1 MPAVHA
7 LKCWFLIVLAGALC
21 YLNALGNGFVFD
33 DSAYL
38 SSPLVR
44 QFRPLAAFLQSSIH
58 PDLYRPLTLL
68 SLAWDF
74 HYYGDQPLGYH
85 LSSLL
90 FHLLNALLVFQLSYY
105 VLKQQSAALLAALF
119 YVLHP
124 LQTEVVS
131 WISSRG
137 DLLMSLFFLAGLLCH
152 IRMRT
157 RRGRA
162 LAWFLYGCSILS
174 KESGF
179 VLPAVAYCYDAL
191 FAAPDRPFRHLFS
204 FTRAWL
210 VRHWGYALVL
220 VLALAL
226 RWNAA
231 EAAEPVSA
239 NFLADADAVS
249 RLLTLPAVLL
259 RYLLLI
265 VFPLHLSADYSYASI
280 PLVRTPL
287 DPYFIAGFLT
297 AGALLYLPL
306 RASSP
311 PLVFSAAF
319 GWLAFLPASNLL
331 VLAPS
336 GMAER
341 YLHPVMPA
349 LALLFGLAAKTWSL
363 KQTTLRYRIAGS
375 ALAAVL
381 LLLMAVRT
389 IDRNRDWA
397 SDYAL
402 FSAVVAL
409 YPDNARARENLAHAH
424 YQQGNVRKA
433 VEHYKRAIAIN
444 PHRVRPY
451 YNLGLLYN
459 AEGQYR
465 AAIRVFKAAL
475 ELNPDHAGV
484 HYNTGLAYQKMGRH
498 AAAIPHYEKTLRQ
511 SPDHARAVFNLGRAY
526 QHLGQYSQAIGA
538 YQTALT
544 LDPSRTS
551 VYYHLGELYRT
562 TGDFRKMTTAWQTL
576 LRLVPHHP
584 EAERLRSLLQP
595 CEKNP

>member
-1 MPAVHA
+1 MPTIHT

-44 QFRPLAAFLQSSIH
+44 QFRPLDAFLQSTIH

-68 SLAWDF
+68 SLACDF
-74 HYYGDQPLGYH
+74 RCYGDQPLGYH

-90 FHLLNALLVFQLSYY
+90 LHLLNALLVFQLSYHI
-105 VLKQQSAALLAALF
+105 LTRQSAALLAALF
-119 YVLHP
+119 YALHP

-137 DLLMSLFFLAGLLCH
+137 DLLMSLFFLGGLLCH
-152 IRMRT
+152 IHART
-157 RRGRA
+157 RRGRI

-191 FAAPDRPFRHLFS
+191 FAAPARPFRHLFT

-220 VLALAL
+220 ALALAL

-231 EAAEPVSA
+231 GVAEPISA
-239 NFLADADAVS
+239 NFLADADAVA
-249 RLLTLPAVLL
+249 RLLTLPAILL

-287 DPYFIAGFLT
+287 DPYFIGGLFAAGT
-297 AGALLYLPL
+297 LLYLTL

-311 PLVFSAAF
+311 PLVFAAAF

-341 YLHPVMPA
+341 YLHPIMPA
-349 LALLFGLAAKTWSL
+349 LALLLGLAAKTWF
-363 KQTTLRYRIAGS
+363 TTRYRIAGS
-375 ALAAVL
+375 ALVAVV

-424 YQQGNVRKA
+424 YQQGDVKGA
-433 VEHYKRAIAIN
+433 VEHYKRAVAIN
-444 PHRVRPY
+444 PHRVHPY

-465 AAIRVFKAAL
+465 AAIRAFKAAL
-475 ELNPDHAGV
+475 ELNPDHTGV

-511 SPDHARAVFNLGRAY
+511 SPEHVRAAFNLGRAY
-526 QHLGQYSQAIGA
+526 QHLGQYSQAIRA
-538 YQTALT
+538 YQTT
-544 LDPSRTS
+544 LDLDPNRTS
-551 VYYHLGELYRT
+551 AYYHLGELYRT
-562 TGDFRKMTTAWQTL
+562 AGDFCSMTTAWQTL

>member
-1 MPAVHA
+1 MPAIHT

-38 SSPLVR
+38 SSPLVH
-44 QFRPLAAFLQSSIH
+44 QFRPLDAFLQSSIH

-68 SLAWDF
+68 SLACDF
-74 HYYGDQPLGYH
+74 YWYGDQPLGYH

-90 FHLLNALLVFQLSYY
+90 LHLLNALLVFQLSYHI
-105 VLKQQSAALLAALF
+105 LARQSAALLASLF
-119 YVLHP
+119 YALHP

-137 DLLMSLFFLAGLLCH
+137 DLLMSFFFLAGLLCH
-152 IRMRT
+152 IRART
-157 RRGRA
+157 YRGRV
-162 LAWFLYGCSILS
+162 LVWFLYGCSILS

-191 FAAPDRPFRHLFS
+191 FAAPARPFRHLFT

-231 EAAEPVSA
+231 EAAEPISA

-249 RLLTLPAVLL
+249 RLLTLPAILL

-280 PLVRTPL
+280 PLVQTPL
-287 DPYFIAGFLT
+287 DPYFIAGLFA

-311 PLVFSAAF
+311 PLVFAAAF

-349 LALLFGLAAKTWSL
+349 LALLLGIAAKTWFT
-363 KQTTLRYRIAGS
+363 KRYRIAGS
-375 ALAAVL
+375 ALVAVV

-424 YQQGNVRKA
+424 YQQGDVKA
-433 VEHYKRAIAIN
+433 AIEHYKRAIAIN
-444 PHRVRPY
+444 PHRVHPY

-459 AEGQYR
+459 AEEQYR
-465 AAIRVFKAAL
+465 TAIRVFNAAL

-498 AAAIPHYEKTLRQ
+498 AAAISHYEKALHQ

-526 QHLGQYSQAIGA
+526 QHLGQHSQAIAA

-562 TGDFRKMTTAWQTL
+562 TGDLCRMTTTWQIL

-584 EAERLRSLLQP
+584 EAERIRSLLQP

>member
-1 MPAVHA
+1 MPAVHT

-38 SSPLVR
+38 SSPLVH
-44 QFRPLAAFLQSSIH
+44 QFRPLAAFFQSSIH

-68 SLAWDF
+68 SLAGDF
-74 HYYGDQPLGYH
+74 HCYGDQPLGYH

-90 FHLLNALLVFQLSYY
+90 LHLLNSLLVFQLSYHI
-105 VLKQQSAALLAALF
+105 LARQSAVLLAALF
-119 YVLHP
+119 YALHP

-152 IRMRT
+152 IRTRT
-157 RRGRA
+157 RRGRV

-191 FAAPDRPFRHLFS
+191 FATPAHPFRHLFT

-220 VLALAL
+220 ALALAL

-239 NFLADADAVS
+239 NFLADADAIS
-249 RLLTLPAVLL
+249 RLLTLPAILL

-287 DPYFIAGFLT
+287 DPYFIAGLLA

-306 RASSP
+306 RTSSP
-311 PLVFSAAF
+311 PLVFAAAF

-349 LALLFGLAAKTWSL
+349 LALLFGLATKTWFT
-363 KQTTLRYRIAGS
+363 KRYRIAGF
-375 ALAAVL
+375 AIVAIV

-424 YQQGNVRKA
+424 YQQGDVKGA

-451 YNLGLLYN
+451 YNLGLLHN

-465 AAIRVFKAAL
+465 PAIRIFKAAL
-475 ELNPDHAGV
+475 ELNPNHAGV
-484 HYNTGLAYQKMGRH
+484 HYNTGLAYQKMSRH
-498 AAAIPHYEKTLRQ
+498 AAAIPHYKKTLRQ
-511 SPDHARAVFNLGRAY
+511 SPEHARAAFNLGRAY
-526 QHLGQYSQAIGA
+526 QHLGQYSQAIES

-551 VYYHLGELYRT
+551 AYYHLGELYRT
-562 TGDFRKMTTAWQTL
+562 TGDFCRMTTAWQTL
-576 LRLVPHHP
+576 LRLAPHHS

>member
-1 MPAVHA
+1 MPAIYT
-7 LKCWFLIVLAGALC
+7 LKCWFLLVLAGVLC

-38 SSPLVR
+38 SSPLVH
-44 QFRPLAAFLQSSIH
+44 QFRPLDAFLQSSIH

-68 SLAWDF
+68 SLACDF
-74 HYYGDQPLGYH
+74 RCYGDQPLGYH

-90 FHLLNALLVFQLSYY
+90 LHLLNALLVFQLSYHI
-105 VLKQQSAALLAALF
+105 LARQSAALLASLF
-119 YVLHP
+119 YTLHP

-137 DLLMSLFFLAGLLCH
+137 DLLMSFFFLAGLLCH
-152 IRMRT
+152 LRIQT
-157 RRGRA
+157 RRGRI

-191 FAAPDRPFRHLFS
+191 FAAPARPLRHLFN

-231 EAAEPVSA
+231 EAAEPISA

-249 RLLTLPAVLL
+249 RLLTLPAILL
-259 RYLLLI
+259 RYLVLI

-280 PLVRTPL
+280 SLVQTPL
-287 DPYFIAGFLT
+287 DPNFIAGLL
-297 AGALLYLPL
+297 AASALLYLPL
-306 RASSP
+306 RTSSP
-311 PLVFSAAF
+311 PLVFAAAF

-349 LALLFGLAAKTWSL
+349 LALFLGLAAKTWFT
-363 KQTTLRYRIAGS
+363 KRYRIAGS
-375 ALAAVL
+375 ALVAVVF
-381 LLLMAVRT
+381 LLMAVRT

-409 YPDNARARENLAHAH
+409 YPDNVRARENLAHAH
-424 YQQGNVRKA
+424 YQQGDVKEA
-433 VEHYKRAIAIN
+433 IEHYKQAIAIN

-475 ELNPDHAGV
+475 ELNTEHAGV

-498 AAAIPHYEKTLRQ
+498 AAAIPHYEKTLHQ

-526 QHLGQYSQAIGA
+526 QHLGQHSQAIAA
-538 YQTALT
+538 YKTALT
-544 LDPSRTS
+544 LDPSRTNA
-551 VYYHLGELYRT
+551 YYHLGELYRT
-562 TGDFRKMTTAWQTL
+562 TGDFCNMTTAWQTL

-584 EAERLRSLLQP
+584 KAEQIRPLFQP

>member
-1 MPAVHA
+1 MPAVHT

-38 SSPLVR
+38 SSSLVH
-44 QFRPLAAFLQSSIH
+44 QFRPLATFLQSSIH

-68 SLAWDF
+68 SLACDF
-74 HYYGDQPLGYH
+74 RCYGDQPLGYH

-90 FHLLNALLVFQLSYY
+90 LHLLNALLVFQLSSHI
-105 VLKQQSAALLAALF
+105 LARQSAALLAALF
-119 YVLHP
+119 YALHP

-137 DLLMSLFFLAGLLCH
+137 DLLMSFFFLAGLLCH
-152 IRMRT
+152 IRART
-157 RRGRA
+157 YRGRV

-191 FAAPDRPFRHLFS
+191 FAAPARPFRHLFT

-220 VLALAL
+220 ALALAL

-231 EAAEPVSA
+231 EAAEPISA

-249 RLLTLPAVLL
+249 RLLTLPAILL

-280 PLVRTPL
+280 PLVQTPL
-287 DPYFIAGFLT
+287 DPYFIGGLFA

-311 PLVFSAAF
+311 PLVFAAAF

-349 LALLFGLAAKTWSL
+349 LALLLGIAAKTWFT
-363 KQTTLRYRIAGS
+363 KRYRIAGS
-375 ALAAVL
+375 ALVAVV

-424 YQQGNVRKA
+424 YQQGDVKA
-433 VEHYKRAIAIN
+433 AIEHYKRAIAIN
-444 PHRVRPY
+444 PHRVHPY

-459 AEGQYR
+459 AEEQYR
-465 AAIRVFKAAL
+465 TAIRVFNAAL
-475 ELNPDHAGV
+475 ELNPEHAGV

-498 AAAIPHYEKTLRQ
+498 AAAIPHYEKALHQ
-511 SPDHARAVFNLGRAY
+511 SPDHVRAVFNLGRAY
-526 QHLGQYSQAIGA
+526 QHLGQYSQAIRA
-538 YQTALT
+538 YQTTLT
-544 LDPSRTS
+544 LDPNRTKA
-551 VYYHLGELYRT
+551 YYHLGELYRT
-562 TGDFRKMTTAWQTL
+562 TGDLCRMTTAWQTL

-595 CEKNP
+595 CKKNP

>member
-1 MPAVHA
+1 MPAVHT

-38 SSPLVR
+38 SSPLVH

-68 SLAWDF
+68 SLAGDF
-74 HYYGDQPLGYH
+74 HCYGDQPLGYH

-90 FHLLNALLVFQLSYY
+90 LHLLNSLLVFQLSYHI
-105 VLKQQSAALLAALF
+105 LARQSAALLAALF
-119 YVLHP
+119 YALHP

-152 IRMRT
+152 IRTRT
-157 RRGRA
+157 RRGRV

-191 FAAPDRPFRHLFS
+191 LATPAHPFRHLFT

-210 VRHWGYALVL
+210 VRHWGYVLVL
-220 VLALAL
+220 TLALAL

-239 NFLADADAVS
+239 NFLADADAIS
-249 RLLTLPAVLL
+249 RLLTLPAILL

-287 DPYFIAGFLT
+287 DPYFIAGLLA

-306 RASSP
+306 RTSSP
-311 PLVFSAAF
+311 PLVFAAAF

-349 LALLFGLAAKTWSL
+349 LALLFGLATKTWFT
-363 KQTTLRYRIAGS
+363 KRYRIAGF
-375 ALAAVL
+375 AIVAIV

-424 YQQGNVRKA
+424 YQQGDVKGA

-451 YNLGLLYN
+451 YNLGLLHN

-465 AAIRVFKAAL
+465 PAIRIFKAAL
-475 ELNPDHAGV
+475 ELNPNHAGV
-484 HYNTGLAYQKMGRH
+484 HYNTGLAYQKMSRH
-498 AAAIPHYEKTLRQ
+498 APAIPHYKKTLRQ
-511 SPDHARAVFNLGRAY
+511 SPEHARAAFNLGRAY
-526 QHLGQYSQAIGA
+526 QHLGQYSQAIES

-551 VYYHLGELYRT
+551 AYYHLGELYRT
-562 TGDFRKMTTAWQTL
+562 TGDFCRMTTAWQTL
-576 LRLVPHHP
+576 LRLVPHHS

>member
-1 MPAVHA
+1 MPAVHT
-7 LKCWFLIVLAGALC
+7 LKCWFLIVLAGSLC

-44 QFRPLAAFLQSSIH
+44 QFHPLGAFLQSSIH

-68 SLAWDF
+68 SLACDF
-74 HYYGDQPLGYH
+74 HCYGGQPLGYH

-90 FHLLNALLVFQLSYY
+90 LHLLNSLLVFQLSYHI
-105 VLKQQSAALLAALF
+105 LERQSAALLAALF
-119 YVLHP
+119 YALHP

-152 IRMRT
+152 IHTRT

-191 FAAPDRPFRHLFS
+191 FATSAHPFRHLFA

-210 VRHWGYALVL
+210 VRHWGYVLVL
-220 VLALAL
+220 TLALAL

-231 EAAEPVSA
+231 EVAEPVSA
-239 NFLADADAVS
+239 NFLADANAVS
-249 RLLTLPAVLL
+249 RLLTLPAILL

-280 PLVRTPL
+280 PLVQTPL
-287 DPYFIAGFLT
+287 DPYFIGGLLA
-297 AGALLYLPL
+297 AGALLYLPF
-306 RASSP
+306 RTSAP
-311 PLVFSAAF
+311 PLVFAAAF

-363 KQTTLRYRIAGS
+363 KQAALSYRVASS
-375 ALAAVL
+375 ALIAVV
-381 LLLMAVRT
+381 LLLMAART

-409 YPDNARARENLAHAH
+409 YPDNARARGNLAHAH
-424 YQQGNVRKA
+424 YQQGDVEEA
-433 VEHYKRAIAIN
+433 VEHYKRAITIN

-465 AAIRVFKAAL
+465 AAIRVFNVAL

-526 QHLGQYSQAIGA
+526 QHLSQYSQAIRA

-551 VYYHLGELYRT
+551 AYYHLGKLYRT
-562 TGDFRKMTTAWQTL
+562 TGDFCRMTTAWQTL

-584 EAERLRSLLQP
+584 EAEQLRSLLQP

>member
-1 MPAVHA
+1 MPAIHT

-38 SSPLVR
+38 SSPLVH
-44 QFRPLAAFLQSSIH
+44 QFRPLDAFLQSSIH

-68 SLAWDF
+68 SLACDF
-74 HYYGDQPLGYH
+74 YWYGDQPLGYH
-85 LSSLL
+85 LSSLFL
-90 FHLLNALLVFQLSYY
+90 HLLNALLVFQLSYHI
-105 VLKQQSAALLAALF
+105 LARQSAALLASLF
-119 YVLHP
+119 YALHP

-137 DLLMSLFFLAGLLCH
+137 DLLMSFFFLAGLLCH
-152 IRMRT
+152 IRART
-157 RRGRA
+157 YRGRV

-191 FAAPDRPFRHLFS
+191 FAAPARPFRHLFT

-220 VLALAL
+220 ALALAL

-231 EAAEPVSA
+231 EAVEPISA

-249 RLLTLPAVLL
+249 RLLTLPAILL

-287 DPYFIAGFLT
+287 DPYFIAGLLA

-311 PLVFSAAF
+311 SLVFVAAF

-349 LALLFGLAAKTWSL
+349 LALLLGLAAKTWFT
-363 KQTTLRYRIAGS
+363 KRYRIAGS
-375 ALAAVL
+375 ALVAVV
-381 LLLMAVRT
+381 LLLMAART

-409 YPDNARARENLAHAH
+409 YPDNARSRENLAHAH
-424 YQQGNVRKA
+424 YQQGDVKGA

-444 PHRVRPY
+444 PNRVRPY

-459 AEGQYR
+459 AEEQYR
-465 AAIRVFKAAL
+465 TAIRVFNAAL

-498 AAAIPHYEKTLRQ
+498 AAAISHYEKALHQ

-526 QHLGQYSQAIGA
+526 QHLGQYSQAIAA

-562 TGDFRKMTTAWQTL
+562 TGDLCNMTITWQTL

-584 EAERLRSLLQP
+584 EAAQIRSLLQP

>member
-1 MPAVHA
+1 MPAVHT

-38 SSPLVR
+38 SSPLVH
-44 QFRPLAAFLQSSIH
+44 QFRPLVAFFQSSIH

-68 SLAWDF
+68 SLAGDF
-74 HYYGDQPLGYH
+74 HCYGDQPLGYH

-90 FHLLNALLVFQLSYY
+90 LHLLNSLLVFQLSYHI
-105 VLKQQSAALLAALF
+105 LARQSAALLAALF
-119 YVLHP
+119 YALHP

-137 DLLMSLFFLAGLLCH
+137 DLLMSLFFLTGLLCH
-152 IRMRT
+152 IRTRT
-157 RRGRA
+157 RRGRV

-191 FAAPDRPFRHLFS
+191 FATPAHPFRHLFT

-210 VRHWGYALVL
+210 VRHWGYVLVL
-220 VLALAL
+220 TLALAL

-231 EAAEPVSA
+231 EAAEPISA
-239 NFLADADAVS
+239 NFLADADAIS
-249 RLLTLPAVLL
+249 RLLTLPAILL

-287 DPYFIAGFLT
+287 APYFIAGLLA
-297 AGALLYLPL
+297 AGALLYLPF

-311 PLVFSAAF
+311 PLVFAAAF

-349 LALLFGLAAKTWSL
+349 LALLLGIATKTWFT
-363 KQTTLRYRIAGS
+363 KRYRIAGF
-375 ALAAVL
+375 AIVAIV

-397 SDYAL
+397 SNYAL

-424 YQQGNVRKA
+424 YQQGDVKGA

-451 YNLGLLYN
+451 YNLGLLHN

-465 AAIRVFKAAL
+465 PAIRVFKAAL
-475 ELNPDHAGV
+475 ELNPNHAGV
-484 HYNTGLAYQKMGRH
+484 HYNTGLAYQKMSRH
-498 AAAIPHYEKTLRQ
+498 AAAIPHYKKTLHQ
-511 SPDHARAVFNLGRAY
+511 SPNHARAVFNLGRAY
-526 QHLGQYSQAIGA
+526 QHLGQYSQAIRA
-538 YQTALT
+538 YQTAIT

-551 VYYHLGELYRT
+551 AYYHLGELYRM
-562 TGDFRKMTTAWQTL
+562 TGDFCRMTTAWQTL
-576 LRLVPHHP
+576 LCLAPHHP

>member
-1 MPAVHA
+1 MPSIHT

-38 SSPLVR
+38 SSPLVH
-44 QFRPLAAFLQSSIH
+44 QFRPLDAFLQSSIH

-68 SLAWDF
+68 SLACDF
-74 HYYGDQPLGYH
+74 RCYGDQPLGYH

-90 FHLLNALLVFQLSYY
+90 LHLLNALLVFQLSYHI
-105 VLKQQSAALLAALF
+105 LARQSAALLASLF
-119 YVLHP
+119 YALHP

-137 DLLMSLFFLAGLLCH
+137 DLLMSFFFLAGLLCH
-152 IRMRT
+152 IRART
-157 RRGRA
+157 YRGRV

-191 FAAPDRPFRHLFS
+191 FATPTRPLRHLFT
-204 FTRAWL
+204 FTRTWL
-210 VRHWGYALVL
+210 GCHWGYALVL
-220 VLALAL
+220 ALALAL

-231 EAAEPVSA
+231 EAAEPISA

-249 RLLTLPAVLL
+249 RLLTLPAILL
-259 RYLLLI
+259 RYLVLI

-280 PLVRTPL
+280 PLVQTPL
-287 DPYFIAGFLT
+287 DPNFIAGFLA
-297 AGALLYLPL
+297 AGALLYLFL
-306 RASSP
+306 RTSSP
-311 PLVFSAAF
+311 PLVFAAAF

-349 LALLFGLAAKTWSL
+349 LALLLGLAAKTWFT
-363 KQTTLRYRIAGS
+363 KRYRIAGS
-375 ALAAVL
+375 ALVAVV

-397 SDYAL
+397 SDHAL
-402 FSAVVAL
+402 FAAVIAL

-424 YQQGNVRKA
+424 YQQGDVKEA
-433 VEHYKRAIAIN
+433 IEHYKRAIAIN

-475 ELNPDHAGV
+475 ELNPEHAGV

-498 AAAIPHYEKTLRQ
+498 TAAIPHYEKTLHQ
-511 SPDHARAVFNLGRAY
+511 SPEHARAVFNLGRAY
-526 QHLGQYSQAIGA
+526 QHLGQYPQAIAA
-538 YQTALT
+538 YKTALT
-544 LDPSRTS
+544 LDPGRTS
-551 VYYHLGELYRT
+551 AYYHLGELYRT
-562 TGDFRKMTTAWQTL
+562 TGDFCNMTTAWQTL
-576 LRLVPHHP
+576 LRLFPHHP
-584 EAERLRSLLQP
+584 EAEQIRSLLQP
-595 CEKNP
+595 CEKNS

>member
-1 MPAVHA
+1 MPAVHT
-7 LKCWFLIVLAGALC
+7 LKCWLLIVLAGVLC

-33 DSAYL
+33 DLAYL

-44 QFRPLAAFLQSSIH
+44 QFRPLAAFLQSGIH

-68 SLAWDF
+68 SLASDF
-74 HYYGDQPLGYH
+74 YCYGDQPLGYH
-85 LSSLL
+85 LSNLL
-90 FHLLNALLVFQLSYY
+90 LHLLNALLVFKLSYHI
-105 VLKQQSAALLAALF
+105 LARQSAALLAALF
-119 YVLHP
+119 YALHP

-152 IRMRT
+152 LRART
-157 RRGRA
+157 HLGRIS
-162 LAWFLYGCSILS
+162 AWLLYGCSILS

-191 FAAPDRPFRHLFS
+191 FAAPARPSRNLLP

-210 VRHWGYALVL
+210 VRHWGYVLVL
-220 VLALAL
+220 ALALAL

-231 EAAEPVSA
+231 EAEKLVSA

-287 DPYFIAGFLT
+287 DPYFLIGT
-297 AGALLYLPL
+297 VVAGALFYLPL

-311 PLVFSAAF
+311 PLVFAAVF

-349 LALLFGLAAKTWSL
+349 LALLLGLAAKTSFL
-363 KQTTLRYRIAGS
+363 KQTTLRYRVAGN
-375 ALAAVL
+375 VL
-381 LLLMAVRT
+381 VAIILLLMAART

-409 YPDNARARENLAHAH
+409 YPDNARAHENLAHAR
-424 YQQGNVRKA
+424 YQQGHVKGA
-433 VEHYKRAIAIN
+433 VEHYKRAIAIA
-444 PHRVRPY
+444 PHRVRAY

-459 AEGQYR
+459 AEGQHHP
-465 AAIRVFKAAL
+465 AIRAFQAAL

-498 AAAIPHYEKTLRQ
+498 AAAIFHYEKTLRQ

-526 QHLGQYSQAIGA
+526 QHLGQYSQAIRA

-551 VYYHLGELYRT
+551 AYYHLGELYRT
-562 TGDFRKMTTAWQTL
+562 IGDFCRMTTAWQAL
-576 LRLVPHHP
+576 LRLAPHHP

-595 CEKNP
+595 CEKNS

>member
-1 MPAVHA
+1 MPAVHT
-7 LKCWFLIVLAGALC
+7 LKCWFLLVLAGALC

-38 SSPLVR
+38 SSPLVH
-44 QFRPLAAFLQSSIH
+44 QFRPLDAFLQSSIH

-68 SLAWDF
+68 SLACDF
-74 HYYGDQPLGYH
+74 RCYGDQPLGYH

-90 FHLLNALLVFQLSYY
+90 LHLLNALLVFQLSYHI
-105 VLKQQSAALLAALF
+105 LARQSAALLASLF
-119 YVLHP
+119 YTLHP

-137 DLLMSLFFLAGLLCH
+137 DLLMSFFFLAGLLCH
-152 IRMRT
+152 IHART
-157 RRGRA
+157 YRGRV

-191 FAAPDRPFRHLFS
+191 FATSARPFRHLFT

-220 VLALAL
+220 ALALAL

-231 EAAEPVSA
+231 EAAEPISA
-239 NFLADADAVS
+239 NFLAADAVS
-249 RLLTLPAVLL
+249 RLLTLPAILL

-280 PLVRTPL
+280 PLVQTPL
-287 DPYFIAGFLT
+287 DPYFLAGLL
-297 AGALLYLPL
+297 AASALLYLPL
-306 RASSP
+306 RTSSP
-311 PLVFSAAF
+311 PLVFAAAF

-349 LALLFGLAAKTWSL
+349 LVLLLGIAAKTWFA
-363 KQTTLRYRIAGS
+363 KRYRIAGS
-375 ALAAVL
+375 ALVAVV

-424 YQQGNVRKA
+424 YQQGDVKEA
-433 VEHYKRAIAIN
+433 IEHYKRAIAIN

-465 AAIRVFKAAL
+465 AAIRVFNAAL
-475 ELNPDHAGV
+475 ELNPNHAGV
-484 HYNTGLAYQKMGRH
+484 HYNTGFAYQKMGHH
-498 AAAIPHYEKTLRQ
+498 AAAIPHYEKTLHQ
-511 SPDHARAVFNLGRAY
+511 SPEHARAVFNLGRAY
-526 QHLGQYSQAIGA
+526 QHLGQYSQAIRA
-538 YQTALT
+538 YKTTLT
-544 LDPSRTS
+544 LDPGRTS
-551 VYYHLGELYRT
+551 AYYHLGELYRT
-562 TGDFRKMTTAWQTL
+562 TGDFCNMTTAWQTL